1 LNTGEGRNDVENH
14 AEPKHRKRYRQAGR
28 QAGNQWQRKDVE
40 GENILRRNREQSRK
54 GNAKV

>member
-1 LNTGEGRNDVENH
+1 MSRITLNQSTGRDT
-14 AEPKHRKRYRQAGR
+14 GR
-28 QAGNQWQRKDVE
+28 QAGNQWQQKDVE